1 MDTERAIKR
10 SFLKML
16 EERPLSQIT
25 VKDIVSDCGIN
36 RNSFYYHYADLPTL
50 IESIITEETDKIIG
64 GGEDFDSIEDC
75 MDAVISFALDN
86 RRAALHLYNSS
97 SRDIFEH
104 YFMQIAD
111 NVIRKYLGKLTQGR
125 VISPEDNEIL
135 IHFFKCLLFG
145 QVVDWLRNGMSHD
158 LQNQFRRFC
167 EINRGSI
174 EAMIDRMCDQQ

>member
-1 MDTERAIKR
+1 MDTERAIKT

-16 EERPLSQIT
+16 DERPLSQIT

-97 SRDIFEH
+97 SRD
-104 YFMQIAD
+104 
-111 NVIRKYLGKLTQGR
+111 K
-125 VISPEDNEIL
+125 
-135 IHFFKCLLFG
+135 
-145 QVVDWLRNGMSHD
+145 
-158 LQNQFRRFC
+158 
-167 EINRGSI
+167 
-174 EAMIDRMCDQQ
+174 

>member
-1 MDTERAIKR
+1 
-10 SFLKML
+10 ML
-16 EERPLSQIT
+16 DERPLSQIT

-64 GGEDFDSIEDC
+64 SGEDFDSIEDC

-125 VISPEDNEIL
+125 VISPEDTEIL

-145 QVVDWLRNGMSHD
+145 QVIDWLRNGMSHD

-174 EAMIDRMCDQQ
+174 EGMIDRMCDNQ